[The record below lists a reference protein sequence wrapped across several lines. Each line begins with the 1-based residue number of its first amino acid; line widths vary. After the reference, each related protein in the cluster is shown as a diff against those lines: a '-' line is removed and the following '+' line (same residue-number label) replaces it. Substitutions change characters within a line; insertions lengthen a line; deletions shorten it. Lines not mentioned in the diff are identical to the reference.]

1 MRKRYNRL
9 LELNTGIQKKSN
21 VLRNLITSFLEHKRI
36 TTTPKRAKVLRFEM
50 DKLLSKLVKTY
61 NRYDNKDE
69 SLREVKRI
77 LTKNVYKDELI
88 NDIVNNKILAY
99 VEEGRVSWFTR
110 IYRVWVRTGDA
121 VEKVMVE
128 LI

>member
-99 VEEGRVSWFTR
+99 VEEGRVS
-110 IYRVWVRTGDA
+110 
-121 VEKVMVE
+121 
-128 LI
+128 